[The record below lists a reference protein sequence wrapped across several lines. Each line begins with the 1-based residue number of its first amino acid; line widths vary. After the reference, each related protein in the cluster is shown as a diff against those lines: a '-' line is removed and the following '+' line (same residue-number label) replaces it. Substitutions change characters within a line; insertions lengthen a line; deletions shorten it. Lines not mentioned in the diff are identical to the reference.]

1 MKITKVSG
9 MYYVFYF
16 MKGFKEEDLI
26 QVSKKF
32 QKEIPQ
38 NKHHLYSA
46 YLKTS
51 YIPAFS
57 KKLQNS
63 RK

>member
-1 MKITKVSG
+1 
-9 MYYVFYF
+9 MYYILYF
-16 MKGFKEEDLI
+16 MKGFKEKDLI
-26 QVSKKF
+26 QVSRKMK
-32 QKEIPQ
+32 KEIPPK

-46 YLKTS
+46 YLQTS